1 MFMMADLQDPRFN
14 ILPRLWFYDL
24 VRMNEA
30 RDIHSRLDQ
39 QRAKM
44 FVPTRTPRLQD
55 NR

>member
-1 MFMMADLQDPRFN
+1 MFMMADLQDPRFYN
-14 ILPRLWFYDL
+14 GSTIWFVL
-24 VRMNEA
+24 NEA

-44 FVPTRTPRLQD
+44 SVPTQTPRRQD

>member
-1 MFMMADLQDPRFN
+1 MFMMADLQGPRFY
-14 ILPRLWFYDL
+14 ILPRLWLYDL

-39 QRAKM
+39 QRAEM
-44 FVPTRTPRLQD
+44 FVPTQTPRRQD